1 MNDTAIRVENLGK
14 LYQIGQGYHHTL
26 RETLT
31 RAMSAPLRA
40 FTSSLN
46 GRNARNSEPEA
57 ASQEHGSDSIW
68 ALRNVSFEIKKGETV
83 GIIGPNGSGKS
94 TLLKLLARITE
105 STEGEIYINGRITA
119 LIELGA
125 GFHPELTGRENI
137 YLSGAVLG
145 LKRSEVDAR
154 FSAVVD
160 FGELWDFVDTPV
172 KHYSSGM
179 YLRLGFSVA
188 VQSNPQ
194 ILLADE
200 LLTVGDMFFR
210 QRCLSTMEHYR
221 NEGKTILLVTHDP
234 NLVKSFCNRA
244 ILFAD
249 GRILADGNPEFVGE
263 SYIMWTRQKQL
274 GSVAGGRKVAIKAV
288 ESPNV
293 THRFGTGDGEV
304 TSVVVMNKDLEETS
318 LFSCGDTMVIRVE
331 FSVKDGVNKPNLG
344 VQIRDANGY
353 IVYGTNSAMQNMD
366 IVYVNNSPRCARVCF
381 RLPLRLAEGFYTLTV
396 ALDDLSG
403 EQTNIPLDKQT
414 GVKMFKILEGERKFM
429 GVVDLQAEAYQD

>member
-1 MNDTAIRVENLGK
+1 MSDTAIRVANLGK
-14 LYQIGQGYHHTL
+14 LYQIGQRHHDTL

-31 RAMSAPLRA
+31 RAMSAPFRA
-40 FTSSLN
+40 LTSVAN
-46 GRNARNSEPEA
+46 GRDAIGSDSETARRDPRR
-57 ASQEHGSDSIW
+57 DSIW
-68 ALRNVSFEIKKGETV
+68 ALRDVSFEIKKGETV

-105 STEGEIYINGRITA
+105 PTTGEIYINGRVTA

-145 LKRSEVDAR
+145 LKQSEIDAR
-154 FSAVVD
+154 FSEVLD

-188 VQSNPQ
+188 VQSDPQ
-194 ILLADE
+194 ILLVDE

-210 QRCLSTMEHYR
+210 QRCLSTMER
-221 NEGKTILLVTHDP
+221 FRDEGKTIFLVTHDP
-234 NLVKSFCNRA
+234 NLVKSFCNRSM
-244 ILFAD
+244 LLAD
-249 GRILADGNPEFVGE
+249 GRILADGDPESVGE

-274 GSVAGGRKVAIKAV
+274 GSVAGGRNVAIKAV
-288 ESPNV
+288 EDPNLK
-293 THRFGTGDGEV
+293 HRFGTGDGEV
-304 TSVVVMNKDLEETS
+304 TSVMIMNKDAEETS
-318 LFSCGDTMVIRVE
+318 LFVCGDTMVIRVT
-331 FSVKDGVNKPNLG
+331 FSVKDGVHKPNVG

-353 IVYGTNSAMQNMD
+353 VVYGTNSLMQNMD
-366 IVYVNNSPRCARVCF
+366 IAFFNSPRRASVCF
-381 RLPLRLAEGFYTLTV
+381 RLSLGLAEGFYSLTV
-396 ALDDLSG
+396 ALDDLSD
-403 EQTNIPLDKQT
+403 EHTNIPLDKQT
-414 GVKMFKILEGERKFM
+414 GMKIFQIREGERKFM